1 MSMVHGADEDPHVL
15 PVLHMSAGCGSSQ
28 TYLLFAL
35 AGVLPNMMTAVI
47 SATLHERSCILM
59 VNTSQEL

>member
-1 MSMVHGADEDPHVL
+1 
-15 PVLHMSAGCGSSQ
+15 MSAGFGSSQ

-35 AGVLPNMMTAVI
+35 ASVLPNIMKAVT
-47 SATLHERSCILM
+47 SATLQERIFILM

>member
-1 MSMVHGADEDPHVL
+1 L
-15 PVLHMSAGCGSSQ
+15 SAGCGSSQ

-35 AGVLPNMMTAVI
+35 ASVLPNIMAAVT
-47 SATLHERSCILM
+47 STTLQERICILI